1 MTITPEQFNKIVL
14 KEDLEEFVT
23 KKEIKELKEE
33 LLTVMDTIV
42 KKLDKMDH
50 SSVSNQVAHDRFEH
64 RITKL
69 ETTR

>member
-1 MTITPEQFNKIVL
+1 MTITPEQFSKIVL
-14 KEDLEEFVT
+14 KEDLEELAT
-23 KKEIKELKEE
+23 KKEISELKDE

-50 SSVSNQVAHDRFEH
+50 GFMSNQVAHDRFEH